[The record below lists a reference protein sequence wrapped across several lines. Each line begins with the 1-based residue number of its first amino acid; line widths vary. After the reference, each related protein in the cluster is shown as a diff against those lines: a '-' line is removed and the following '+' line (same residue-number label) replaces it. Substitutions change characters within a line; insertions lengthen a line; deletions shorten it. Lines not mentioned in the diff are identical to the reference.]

1 MKTLNSLFVSAILI
15 TSVVTAQIPTKG
27 LVAYYPFNG
36 NANDQ
41 SGNNVN
47 GTVNGATLTADRF
60 GNPNSAYQFNGTTN
74 YIDCGTASSTIN
86 FSGGISFCAWINVA
100 KDTNSSVVD
109 EMTSSGNGFRTSVR
123 AKGNGQDFWATS
135 GSYLSGVASQSTST
149 FSTGN
154 WYSIV
159 GTWGLDDSVR
169 IYFNGALQQQSFS
182 TYNFSNT
189 QDIFIGR
196 GRLSS
201 IYEFF
206 NGVIDDIRIYNR
218 AITSGEVNAIYN
230 EAICSQNI
238 TVTDTL
244 VINTTMTGFNPVTF
258 ANSIKI
264 YPNPANSQITIDNGN
279 NFSGLTGYTIKITN
293 TLGQTEFS
301 SLITQKQFVISL
313 STWTGKGVYFVNL
326 IDGSGN
332 TIDIRKIVLQ

>member
-1 MKTLNSLFVSAILI
+1 MKKVYSLAISMSLIASAF
-15 TSVVTAQIPTKG
+15 AQIPTNG
-27 LVAYYPFNG
+27 LVAYYPCTG
-36 NANDQ
+36 NANDA

-47 GTVNGATLTADRF
+47 GTVIGATLTANRF
-60 GNPNSAYQFNGTTN
+60 GVANSAYQFNGTTN

-206 NGVIDDIRIYNR
+206 DGAISDIRIYNR
-218 AITSGEVNAIYN
+218 ALLASEVMAVNN
-230 EAICSQNI
+230 EGICFQNV

-244 VINTTMTGFNPVTF
+244 IINTTVTGYNPVTY
-258 ANSIKI
+258 ANELRVF
-264 YPNPANSQITIDNGN
+264 PNPAKTQVTFEAGTG
-279 NFSGLTGYTIKITN
+279 GLNGYTIKVIN
-293 TLGQTEFS
+293 TLSQTVFNQ
-301 SLITQKQFVISL
+301 IISTATYTVAL
-313 STWTGKGVYFVNL
+313 STWTGAGTYFVQLYDTHSNL
-326 IDGSGN
+326 IDV
-332 TIDIRKIVLQ
+332 RKIILQ